1 MLEIQQLESWLWDAA
16 CAIRGPVD
24 APRFKDYIL
33 PLVFLKRLSDVFDDE
48 LEQLTEEYGDRE
60 RLAGIY
66 QLLRSTYEAR
76 PLATVDFMRKT
87 AHLVQEQTRL
97 ETVREP
103 GAVYLLGVEHLDA
116 LAAEERP
123 DIIKVFNLLKEIQDI
138 VERQGEQQ
146 PYLLSIGERAE
157 EIARAFRERQST
169 TQQTLQMLLEG
180 PVREIREAEAAR
192 RQSDLDPESF
202 AVFWLLS
209 REGVRDARQV
219 AWQMADARSRYPH
232 WATSEAQ
239 ERELRRRMTGILL
252 QSGLDP
258 ERAPGV
264 VERLLRLLRRET

>member
-48 LEQLTEEYGDRE
+48 LEQLAEEYGSRE
-60 RLAGIY
+60 TAARQVEWDHKLVRFYIPP
-66 QLLRSTYEAR
+66 EAR
-76 PLATVDFMRKT
+76 WDSIRPVTTGLGQSLTDAMRAVARENPKLQGVIDTVDFNAT
-87 AHLVQEQTRL
+87 AAGQRI
-97 ETVREP
+97 
-103 GAVYLLGVEHLDA
+103 LD
-116 LAAEERP
+116 
-123 DIIKVFNLLKEIQDI
+123 
-138 VERQGEQQ
+138 
-146 PYLLSIGERAE
+146 
-157 EIARAFRERQST
+157 
-169 TQQTLQMLLEG
+169 
-180 PVREIREAEAAR
+180 
-192 RQSDLDPESF
+192 DPQSF